1 MCKTTGTK
9 KETKQERLR
18 RKLVNNELNPVA
30 DFLLSILILMLSPFI
45 YMFAQIHDKLMFK
58 FLNRTYIYNV
68 SWEVMAFIRFIYFYL
83 FFYVFTD
90 IS

>member
-1 MCKTTGTK
+1 MCKTAGSK